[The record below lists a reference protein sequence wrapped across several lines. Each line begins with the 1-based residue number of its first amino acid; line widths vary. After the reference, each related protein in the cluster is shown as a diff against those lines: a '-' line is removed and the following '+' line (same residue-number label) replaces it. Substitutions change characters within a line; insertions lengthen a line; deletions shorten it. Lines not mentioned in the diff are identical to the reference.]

1 MSAETSVLPEELI
14 ISHAQRWSTSS
25 VMGQQLS
32 VKDWVVASRKAAGSL
47 NGLLSPL
54 DPSVSLD
61 EDDLTELSAA
71 VDPLVMSLIYLGRY
85 GTPVEG
91 MRAWLAER
99 LAGDPEVE
107 RPWRELSEQV
117 AHFVQ
122 EDHLLDL
129 VADTVEVWARAQNK
143 TPPGVMCQ
151 RSIAIGLRVMG
162 ALLFPLPSFEAEDA
176 ERLMMR
182 RRTFE
187 GVMTIITE
195 WVSAKPSVEVP
206 PFLVG
211 SPYGALMTM
220 IGELLHEERLQAYR
234 AISEITPPEG
244 ERAKALWDSLGASLL
259 QREGFNTQP
268 HQERRRP
275 SGEHPVEEEKG
286 PEGPPFNVE
295 QLIHEAC
302 PPSARSIP
310 RPYAGSMLGPWYI
323 EERVSPLSSC
333 ETWRVRRRLGSLYKE
348 GAMQWRLLTK
358 TEAALQPTEA
368 PRKGQMTSLVG
379 EVEERLKR
387 YSALGLQGLVSLLG
401 WGWDQERSLAYLIE
415 EKLPG
420 PSLLEAHQK
429 RPLSPA
435 QLLSVVKTIMM
446 TLERLHDEGFV
457 HGNIKPENIIWR
469 GGGWSLNT
477 PMGITSALP
486 GGANPRNRV
495 RSVMLSAPELS
506 QAWQATA
513 ERQAPLLPT
522 TPEQDLFALGK
533 MIKDLVGDKV
543 SELPQ
548 AMRLFTDDLLWAL
561 THSQAS
567 LRGSAQSWLELWGQS
582 SKRWQLRATGSS
594 DGSIPR
600 DPMTPPQLLHLLHE
614 GTKQVSA
621 PLSWR
626 AEVRPIERLEDMVLD
641 TIPWSRWWSEPE
653 LAKIISL
660 SLMDVPLDGVAFKTP
675 HKTFT
680 PLSTLTLTLPVEYED
695 LGPQTM
701 TFRLIPPGVAALSDQ
716 YESKQAMWVSETPVT
731 RAQWL
736 SVMGWYEGMSH
747 ENDMPA
753 DSITWRD
760 ATLFCNTLS
769 AQLELDFAYDIKD
782 VKISGEHM
790 EAPAPLIPTENT
802 LQAINSDEI
811 KGVKLE
817 SMERGVRLPT
827 SSEWVYL
834 SLGAQRGVY
843 AGEDKPHE
851 GIQSLTRSNAELG
864 VVASGPS
871 NTWGL
876 YDTCGLVWEWIQPR
890 GLLEEMDLGMPIAG
904 GGWLDDDEACRST
917 HIKRRNPVERSVE
930 QGFRVVIPALQS

>member
-1 MSAETSVLPEELI
+1 MSTETSVLPEELI
-14 ISHAQRWSTSS
+14 IDHARRWSEER

-32 VKDWVVASRKAAGSL
+32 VKDWVVASRKASPSM
-47 NGLLSPL
+47 NRLLSPL
-54 DPSVSLD
+54 NPGLALD
-61 EDDLTELSAA
+61 EDELPELSSEVA
-71 VDPLVMSLIYLGRY
+71 PLVMSLIYLGRY
-85 GTPVEG
+85 GTPAEG
-91 MRAWLAER
+91 MRSWLAER
-99 LAGDPEVE
+99 VAGDVE
-107 RPWRELSEQV
+107 IEAPWRSLSEQV
-117 AHFVQ
+117 ARLVD

-129 VADTVEVWARAQNK
+129 VADAVEAWAQEEGK

-151 RSIAIGLRVMG
+151 RSIAIGLRVM
-162 ALLFPLPSFEAEDA
+162 ASQLFPLPELSAGDT
-176 ERLMMR
+176 ERLLLR
-182 RRTFE
+182 RRVFE
-187 GVMTIITE
+187 GVMTILTE
-195 WVSAKPSVEVP
+195 WVSAQPTTELP
-206 PFLVG
+206 PFLAD
-211 SPYGALMTM
+211 SPYGAVLTM
-220 IGELLHEERLQAYR
+220 IGELLQEERLQAYR
-234 AISEITPPEG
+234 AISEVTPPEG
-244 ERAKALWDSLGASLL
+244 DEARALWDSLGASLL

-275 SGEHPVEEEKG
+275 SGEHPVEEEKA

-295 QLIHEAC
+295 QLIYEAC
-302 PPSARSIP
+302 SATARSIP

-323 EERVSPLSSC
+323 EERVSNLSSC

-348 GAMQWRLLTK
+348 GAMQWRLLSK
-358 TEAALQPTEA
+358 EDEGQQPTEP
-368 PRKGQMTSLVG
+368 PRKGQMAPLGG

-387 YSALGLQGLVSLLG
+387 YSGLGIQGLATLLG
-401 WGWDQERSLAYLIE
+401 WGWDQERSLAYVIE

-435 QLLSVVKTIMM
+435 QLLSVVKSLMG

-477 PMGITSALP
+477 PMGLTSALP
-486 GGANPRNRV
+486 GGATPRNRV
-495 RSVMLSAPELS
+495 RSVMLSAPELA
-506 QAWQATA
+506 QGWQATA
-513 ERQAPLLPT
+513 EQNEALPKL
-522 TPEQDLFALGK
+522 TPEQDLFSLGK
-533 MIKDLVGDKV
+533 MIQDLVGDKV
-543 SELPQ
+543 GELPQ
-548 AMRLFTDDLLWAL
+548 ATRLFTDDLLWAL

-582 SKRWQLRATGSS
+582 SKRWQLRATGEA
-594 DGSIPR
+594 DGGIPR

-626 AEVRPIERLEDMVLD
+626 AEVRPIERLEDMVTD
-641 TIPWSRWWSEPE
+641 EIPWSRWWSEPE

-660 SLMDVPLDGVAFKTP
+660 SLMDVPLDGVALRAP

-680 PLSTLTLTLPVEYED
+680 PLSTLTLTLPVEHEE

-701 TFRLIPPGVAALSDQ
+701 TFKLIPSGVSTLSDQ
-716 YESKQAMWVSETPVT
+716 YESKQAVWVSETPVT

-747 ENDMPA
+747 EDSMPA

-760 ATLFCNTLS
+760 ATMFCNTLS
-769 AQLELDFAYDIKD
+769 AQLELEFAYDIKD
-782 VKISGEHM
+782 VEISAEHT
-790 EAPAPLIPTENT
+790 ESPAPLIPAENT

-834 SLGAQRGVY
+834 SLAAQRGVY
-843 AGEDKPHE
+843 AGEDEPHD

-864 VVASGPS
+864 KVASGRS

-876 YDTCGLVWEWIQPR
+876 YDTCGLVWEWLQPR

-930 QGFRVVIPALQS
+930 QGFRVVIPAVK